1 MSLAS
6 ASKLRA
12 TLALLAKHDGLVY
25 AAWAAFSTL
34 TSARLFYG
42 YMLKQTDGEW
52 SAPLDDVFIHFDYA
66 RSTALGHPFEWVVG
80 NGYSSGNTSL
90 TYPFVL
96 AIGWLVGFREE
107 RLMVFAAL
115 VACVCVFG
123 LLLAVRRL
131 FYADENDTFGKLS
144 SYLLPPA
151 LLSVGALDWSLWS
164 GMEVAFYLG
173 VWALALAAYLRAEKA
188 ANGTASTKEL
198 RRSTWLLGLAC
209 GALFV
214 TRPEAVG
221 TCLVF
226 GLAIAL
232 PYALRRPKTAIG
244 ILLRVGGPVVV
255 LLVLQALANRV
266 MTGET
271 SANGAIVKLAINN
284 PFMTN
289 EEKLADYR
297 FNLGYAAF
305 RNLEYHFSGP
315 LAPDGLLRNALSEPF
330 LESKVGKALDGER
343 GWGIGILFLALMP
356 FAFARTRKVALIL
369 WAQVA
374 LWIGLVALNGQVRWQ
389 NERYTM
395 PAVAWVLVLAAL
407 GVAQLLRWPAK
418 KEKRD
423 RTSVPFAAFATVLV
437 VQVVGVVT
445 RPQGQMPDIRVPWLL
460 AIGAGLAT
468 GLVLMARPARL
479 VLGAT
484 LLFLSHQHLETKMR
498 DQKWFFGRACRNIRD
513 QQVTLGRWL
522 APQKVTRVLV
532 GDAGAILYAA
542 DKPGLDIIGLGG
554 YHDLPFAR
562 AGVHGMA
569 ATIELMERVPP
580 SERPDY
586 LAIFPTWWGS
596 FPTWFGPELVKRFP
610 VEGNVICGGYEHVVY
625 RADWHVL
632 GTGAEPRSFD
642 KGVELRDELD
652 VGDLLSEK
660 RHDYSFTRP
669 QNGWTDM
676 KILSDPWNERRD
688 MFDGGRRI
696 GAGKSERFTI
706 LRAILGRP
714 GQLLFRTAPDG
725 SSRMRVLV
733 NGVQIADESFIHKV
747 GWVERI
753 VLVPK
758 EQVTREKLE
767 VEVVSAGPGD
777 WVDYHVYFAQ

>member
-1 MSLAS
+1 M
-6 ASKLRA
+6 
-12 TLALLAKHDGLVY
+12 
-25 AAWAAFSTL
+25 WAAFFTL
-34 TSARLFYG
+34 ASARLFYG
-42 YMLKQTDGEW
+42 YMLKQTGGEW

-66 RSTALGHPFEWVVG
+66 RSTARGHAFEWTEG

-90 TYPFVL
+90 SYPFVL
-96 AIGWLVGFREE
+96 AFGWLVGFQDE

-115 VACVCVFG
+115 VACVCVFA
-123 LLLAVRRL
+123 LLLAGRRI
-131 FYADENDTFGKLS
+131 FYSDDDDFQGKLG
-144 SYLLPPA
+144 SYLLPPV

-173 VWALALAAYLRAEKA
+173 VWSIALVAYLRAEKA

-198 RRSTWLLGLAC
+198 RRSTWLVGLAC

-221 TCLVF
+221 TCLVL
-226 GLAIAL
+226 GVALAW
-232 PYALRRPKTAIG
+232 PYVARRPGVALG
-244 ILLRVGGPVVV
+244 ILIRVGLPALL
-255 LLVLQALANRV
+255 LLVVQSIANRV
-266 MTGET
+266 LTGET

-284 PFMTN
+284 PFMTA
-289 EEKLADYR
+289 EEKLGDYR

-305 RNLEYHFSGP
+305 RNIEYHFSGP
-315 LAPDGLLRNALSEPF
+315 LAPDGVLRNAFPDDFWS
-330 LESKVGKALDGER
+330 SKPGKALEGEI
-343 GWGIGILFLALMP
+343 GWGAVILVLALVP
-356 FAFARTRKVALIL
+356 LGFARTRKTALVL
-369 WAQVA
+369 WGQVL

-407 GVAQLLRWPAK
+407 GAAQLLRFPK
-418 KEKRD
+418 KQARLD
-423 RTSVPFAAFATVLV
+423 QVSIPFVAVGIVLV
-437 VQVVGVVT
+437 VQVIGVVT
-445 RPQGQMPDIRVPWLL
+445 RPAGQMPSVRVPWLVAL
-460 AIGAGLAT
+460 AIAVAFGAL
-468 GLVLMARPARL
+468 LRFRPVRPALAL
-479 VLGAT
+479 V
-484 LLFLSHQHLETKMR
+484 LLFLGHQHLETKMR

-513 QQVTLGRWL
+513 QHLTLGRWL
-522 APQKVTRVLV
+522 APQKVNRVLV
-532 GDAGAILYAA
+532 GDAGAILYAS
-542 DKPGLDIIGLGG
+542 DKVGLDIIGLGG

-562 AGVHGMA
+562 AGVQGMA

-580 SERPDY
+580 SERPEL

-596 FPTWFGPELVKRFP
+596 FPTWFGPEVVKRFP

-642 KGVELRDELD
+642 KGIELRDELD
-652 VGDLLSEK
+652 VGDLVSEK
-660 RHDYSFTRP
+660 RHDYAFTRP

-676 KILSDPWNERRD
+676 KILADPWDERRD

-696 GAGKSERFTI
+696 SNGKSERFKV
-706 LRAILGRP
+706 LHSILGRR

-725 SSRMRVLV
+725 KSRMLVMV
-733 NGVQIADESFIHKV
+733 NGVQIADETFTPKNQ
-747 GWVERI
+747 WVERI
-753 VLVPK
+753 VEVPK
-758 EQVTREKLE
+758 ERVTGDTLD

>member
-1 MSLAS
+1 MPSV
-6 ASKLRA
+6 SKLRR
-12 TLALLAKHDGLVY
+12 TFALVARYDALVY
-25 AAWAAFSTL
+25 AVWAAFCTL
-34 TSARLFYG
+34 SSARLFYG
-42 YMLKQTDGEW
+42 YMLKQTGGEW
-52 SAPLDDVFIHFDYA
+52 SGPLDDVFIHFDYA
-66 RSTALGHPFEWVVG
+66 RSTAQGHPFEWVAG

-90 TYPFVL
+90 SYPFVL
-96 AIGWLVGFREE
+96 AFGWLVGFREE
-107 RLMVFAAL
+107 RLMVFAGL
-115 VACVCVFG
+115 VACFCVFG
-123 LLLAVRRL
+123 LLLAARRL
-131 FYADENDTFGKLS
+131 FFSDERDAFGKAS
-144 SYLLPPA
+144 SFLLPPVM
-151 LLSVGALDWSLWS
+151 LSVGALDWSLWS

-173 VWALALAAYLRAEKA
+173 VWAIALVAYLRAEKA
-188 ANGTASTKEL
+188 AKRGHESREL
-198 RRSTWLLGLAC
+198 KTSTWLLGLAC

-226 GLAIAL
+226 GLAVAMPYLPRKPKVAL
-232 PYALRRPKTAIG
+232 G
-244 ILLRVGGPVVV
+244 VLLRVGGPAVA
-255 LLVLQALANRV
+255 LLLLQSLANRV
-266 MTGET
+266 LTGET
-271 SANGAIVKLAINN
+271 SANGAIVKLAIQN

-315 LAPDGLLRNALSEPF
+315 LAPDGILRNALSDTFYETR
-330 LESKVGKALDGER
+330 LGKAIAGEV
-343 GWGIGILFLALMP
+343 GWGVGILFLALVP
-356 FAFARTRKVALIL
+356 FAFGRTRKMAVLL

-395 PAVAWVLVLAAL
+395 PAVAWVLLLAAL
-407 GVAQLLRWPAK
+407 GAAQLLRWPSK
-418 KEKRD
+418 KESRD
-423 RTSVPFAAFATVLV
+423 KASIVGAAFGTVIV

-445 RPQGQMPDIRVPWLL
+445 RPVGQMPDIRVPWLIAL
-460 AIGAGLAT
+460 GLGVAM
-468 GLVLMARPARL
+468 GILLKVRPLRL
-479 VLGAT
+479 LLGAS
-484 LLFLSHQHLETKMR
+484 LLFVGHQHLETKMR

-513 QQVTLGRWL
+513 QHITLGRWL

-532 GDAGAILYAA
+532 GDAGAILYAS

-562 AGVHGMA
+562 AGVQGMA

-596 FPTWFGPELVKRFP
+596 FPTWFGPEVVKRFP

-642 KGVELRDELD
+642 KGMELRDELD
-652 VGDLLSEK
+652 VGDLISEK
-660 RHDYSFTRP
+660 RHAYSFTRP

-676 KILSDPWNERRD
+676 KILTDPWNPRRD

-696 GAGKSERFTI
+696 GAGKSEKFTV
-706 LRAILGRP
+706 LRTILGRS

-725 SSRMRVLV
+725 KSRIRILV
-733 NGVQIADESFIHKV
+733 NGSLLAEESFTHKV

-753 VLVPK
+753 VDVPK
-758 EQVTREKLE
+758 ERVTGDKLD
-767 VEVVSAGPGD
+767 VEVVSEGPGD